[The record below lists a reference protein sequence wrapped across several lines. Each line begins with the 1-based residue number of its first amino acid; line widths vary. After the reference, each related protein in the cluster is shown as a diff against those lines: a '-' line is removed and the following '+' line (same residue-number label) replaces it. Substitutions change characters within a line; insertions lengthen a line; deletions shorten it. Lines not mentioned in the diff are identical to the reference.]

1 MVTMQD
7 VADLAGVSQ
16 STVSHYVNGT
26 RPVHPDTRRSIQ
38 EAIDETGYVH
48 DAVARSLR
56 TGRSHTVGIAITAI
70 SNPYFGALVR
80 RITSRLEDTGR
91 TVLLVDT
98 RDDVERE
105 LEAIRQLLQ
114 HRPEAVLLAPA
125 GPTSTALDLLVDRKV
140 PTVLVDRIPDAVPDH
155 VDAVG
160 VNNREPM
167 QELVDHLGALGHR
180 SIALLAGMPGIPT
193 TDERV
198 EGYRQGMAR
207 LGPTA
212 TSRVAH
218 ASLEHDETAA
228 AMDELFGTDPRPT
241 ALIGG
246 NNQATIAAMQWLRR
260 HDLAVP
266 QDISVASFDDF
277 EWSDVFHPRL
287 TAISQPIEDIANTAA
302 SLLEDRLAEPTRPSR
317 VVRLSPKLIVRDSA
331 VPAD

>member
-38 EAIDETGYVH
+38 EAIDQTGYVH

-70 SNPYFGALVR
+70 SNPYFGTLVR
-80 RITSRLEDTGR
+80 RITSHLEDSGR

-98 RDDVERE
+98 RDDAERE
-105 LEAIRQLLQ
+105 LEAVRQLLQ

-125 GPTSTALDLLVDRKV
+125 GPTSAALDLLVDRKV
-140 PTVLVDRIPDAVPDH
+140 PTVLVDRVPDAVPDH
-155 VDAVG
+155 VDAVA
-160 VNNREPM
+160 VHNREPM
-167 QELVDHLGALGHR
+167 QELVDHLGTLGHR
-180 SIALLAGMPGIPT
+180 SIALLAGVPGITT

-207 LGPTA
+207 LGPA
-212 TSRVAH
+212 AMPRVAH
-218 ASLEHDETAA
+218 ASLERDETTA
-228 AMDELFGTDPRPT
+228 AMDELFAADPRPT

-260 HDLAVP
+260 HDLRVP
-266 QDISVASFDDF
+266 EDISVASFDDF

-302 SLLEDRLAEPTRPSR
+302 TLLEDRLAEPTRPSR
-317 VVRLSPKLIVRDSA
+317 VVRLDPRLIVRDSA
-331 VPAD
+331 VATH